1 MILRYALRADEAQMK
16 EFYKRLDLNFPAKF
30 LTSFVVEDEN
40 VILAGGGINP
50 LPELS
55 LAMNPELPGLRK
67 GRILRMV
74 LDLID
79 GNGNLGPFY
88 VFVNDEKWEEQLK
101 GYGFREAKGKVLI
114 YG

>member
-1 MILRYALRADEAQMK
+1 MRLRYALRADEPRMK
-16 EFYKRLDLNFPAKF
+16 EFYDKLELTFPSRF
-30 LTSFVVEDEN
+30 LTSFVVEDEE
-40 VILAGGGINP
+40 IIIAGGGISP

-55 LAMNPELPGLRK
+55 LAMNPQLPGMRK

>member
-1 MILRYALRADEAQMK
+1 MNIRYARPYDFKEMK
-16 EFYKRLDLNFPAKF
+16 KFYDLLGLTFPNKF
-30 LTSFVVEDEN
+30 VTSFVIEDEE
-40 VILAGGGINP
+40 IPLACGGINP

-55 LAMNPELPGLRK
+55 LAMNPELPDMRK

-79 GNGNLGPFY
+79 GNSALGPFY
-88 VFVNDEKWEEQLK
+88 VFANNEKWEEQLK
-101 GYGFREAKGKVLI
+101 SYGFREAKGKVLI